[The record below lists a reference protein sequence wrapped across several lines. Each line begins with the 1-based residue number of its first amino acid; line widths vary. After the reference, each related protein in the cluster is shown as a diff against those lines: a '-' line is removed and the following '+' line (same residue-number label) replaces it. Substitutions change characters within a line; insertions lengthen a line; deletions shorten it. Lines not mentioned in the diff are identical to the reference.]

1 MFNLRKNL
9 FKNEKKSLF
18 TLVSPVEGEV
28 VPLSKVPDPTFSQE
42 MLGPGVAIQPA
53 RGRVV
58 SPVNGTVS
66 QVFDTGHAVTLVS
79 DEGVEILIHIGIDTV
94 QLKGEH
100 YTPITQNGAHV
111 MIGDVLIEFDERA
124 IITAGYETITP
135 VVICNS
141 GDYRQFD
148 LQTGKAVKE
157 GEQIISF
164 QLKEEN

>member
-42 MLGPGVAIQPA
+42 MLGPGVAIQPT

-79 DEGVEILIHIGIDTV
+79 DEGIEILIHIGIDTV

-111 MIGDVLIEFDERA
+111 AIGDVLIEFDERA
-124 IITAGYETITP
+124 IIMAGYETITP

-141 GDYRQFD
+141 GDYQQFD